1 MTDLTTYQ
9 PQPIEYLSP
18 ALADPTGGRLVAWA
32 EGLTAAHR
40 IGAAL
45 CQTAFVP
52 VHFKNKPEEAAAAI
66 LYGDEIGLT
75 PTQALQNL
83 YVISGKPAL
92 YARAMVA
99 LVLAAGH
106 EVWTVSKS
114 DAQVTVAGR
123 RRGSSHTIEETWTTA
138 RASKA
143 GYTNNKKYQSDPQA
157 MLYAR
162 AASDVCRQVAPDA
175 LAGLAYSV
183 EESELEEQPPA
194 PVPTRPERATPA
206 KRTTPVVPEPEVVLG
221 TLERDDPRSDD
232 GAVSHGRA
240 PLGEGNGS
248 GSSPDDTPAPSSADS
263 VGEAAAEG
271 VSPTAPHPDAA
282 SAFRGLQAQLSE
294 RAKAEDPPWSR
305 ADVIGWVGLQV
316 GRPIASTKELSS
328 SEVGDVRAILRGAR
342 REVTA

>member
-1 MTDLTTYQ
+1 MTVELAHYEGQ
-9 PQPIEYLSP
+9 VEHLSP
-18 ALADPTGGRLVAWA
+18 AVADPTGGRLVAWA
-32 EGLTAAHR
+32 EGLSAAHR

-52 VHFKNKPEEAAAAI
+52 AHFKNKPEEAAAAI

-123 RRGSSHTIEETWTTA
+123 RRGSSHVIEETWTTA

-143 GYTNNKKYQSDPQA
+143 GYTNNKKYSSDPQA

-162 AASDVCRQVAPDA
+162 AAADVCRQVAPDA

-183 EESELEEQPPA
+183 EESELDEPQPT
-194 PVPTRPERATPA
+194 TRTVRTERATTA
-206 KRTTPVVPEPEVVLG
+206 KRSAPVVPEPEVVYTEPITDAEVVATDLDDAPVASEPTTTVG
-221 TLERDDPRSDD
+221 RNKRGADERGPFVDNDAKP
-232 GAVSHGRA
+232 
-240 PLGEGNGS
+240 
-248 GSSPDDTPAPSSADS
+248 TQKQ
-263 VGEAAAEG
+263 VGLMWA
-271 VSPTAPHPDAA
+271 
-282 SAFRGLQAQLSE
+282 LLSE
-294 RAKAEDPPWSR
+294 RFATEDEQREYLHLVIDREWS
-305 ADVIGWVGLQV
+305 
-316 GRPIASTKELSS
+316 ST
-328 SEVGDVRAILRGAR
+328 SEFTRGDVSRVIDTLNGKAAS
-342 REVTA
+342 